1 MGTFAIGGVVMP
13 LRLRVGIIG
22 LGRTWQSYRP
32 VLHGLREVFDVRC
45 VFDQR
50 PHRAERVARHLGC
63 SLAAGAVDLLERPEV
78 EALLFLDA
86 PWFGLWPVAQA
97 CRLSKPV
104 FCAPSLVQDDAHADG
119 LRQTVAATA
128 TPVLMGMSLVGSPAL
143 ARLRDLLKRRLGPA
157 QVVRYEA
164 TIPRH
169 KATPTPAGGLR
180 SPAALALFH
189 ECASIFDAAP
199 CGVTTMTA
207 DATGF
212 GSVLLDFGD
221 GRVAQVSIWAG
232 ANVRRACRVQ
242 VVGVNGTVEAE
253 LPGDVRWRDREGRH
267 VQRLAA
273 HSARWRLLEQFFL
286 VVRNGDKPRPDL
298 ASSHRALTWLRAAVR
313 SLDEGKRVTVAE

>member
-1 MGTFAIGGVVMP
+1 MGILAEEGVVMP

-22 LGRTWQSYRP
+22 LGRTWQCYRP
-32 VLHGLREVFDVRC
+32 VLHGLREAFDVRC

-50 PHRAERVARHLGC
+50 PQRAEKVARHLGC

-78 EALLFLDA
+78 EALLLLDA

-97 CRLSKPV
+97 CRLDKPV
-104 FCAPSLVQDDAHADG
+104 FCASSLLQDDAHADG
-119 LRQTVAATA
+119 LQQTVAATT
-128 TPVLMGMSLVGSPAL
+128 TPVLMGMSLTASPAL
-143 ARLRDLLKRRLGPA
+143 ARLRDLVKRRLGPA
-157 QVVRYEA
+157 RVMRCEA
-164 TIPRH
+164 TIPRQ
-169 KATPTPAGGLR
+169 KATSAPAGVLR
-180 SPAALALFH
+180 SPAVLALFH

-199 CGVTTMTA
+199 RSVTSMTL

-221 GRVAQVSIWAG
+221 GRVAQVSMWAG
-232 ANVRRACRVQ
+232 ANVRRGCRVQ
-242 VVGVNGTVEAE
+242 VVGEQGTVEAE

-267 VQRLAA
+267 IQRLAA
-273 HSARWRLLEQFFL
+273 HPARWRLLEQFFL

-313 SLDEGKRVTVAE
+313 SLDEGKRVTVGE